1 MARASVSLGA
11 TQAQTT
17 DVAQRVVGDDPHL
30 AWAAEA
36 RAL

>member
-1 MARASVSLGA
+1 MARVTVSPG
-11 TQAQTT
+11 TSRDQTT